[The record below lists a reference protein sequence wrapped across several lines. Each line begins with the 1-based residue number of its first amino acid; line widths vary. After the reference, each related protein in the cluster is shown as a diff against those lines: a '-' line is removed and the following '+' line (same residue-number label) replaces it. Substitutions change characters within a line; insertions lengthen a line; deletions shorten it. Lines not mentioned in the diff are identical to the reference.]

1 MPTLEITLNPATYAS
16 LRQAALQ
23 RRQSLELVVEDAL
36 AAFLHQPARPIQT
49 TNGDLAP
56 DRAGI
61 ERRAKIR
68 AEAEAWRSL
77 PDTVRQSYG
86 LEFVAVHEGHVIDHD
101 ADRLALYRRVRQ
113 RLEDT
118 AVLITPAAGPSPR
131 EFRIASPRLERP
143 S

>member
-36 AAFLHQPARPIQT
+36 AAFLHQPARPNQT
-49 TNGDLAP
+49 TNGDLTA
-56 DRAGI
+56 DGEGI

-68 AEAEAWRSL
+68 AEAEAWRALS
-77 PDTVRQSYG
+77 DAVRESYG

-131 EFRIASPRLERP
+131 EFRMASPRLERP